1 MSKTQKRKTFI
12 VDTNVL
18 LYDKTSIHSFP
29 GAKVVLPLTVLD
41 ELDRFKDK
49 PGLLGESARYVNRF
63 LDEVRKSGSLTEGVF
78 IEDIDQIIKVEFNN
92 VELLPADLNHTTGDN
107 KILGVALQ
115 LARNEDI
122 TVITKDINFR
132 VKCDVLKIPSE
143 DYYKDH
149 ISNLDNMDDLYSGQD
164 EVSVG
169 KDQIDDFFADEK
181 IPAPEIEG
189 SEYHENQFFVLKSN
203 SCKAS
208 ALAKYQK
215 GDLVAVK
222 PTIND
227 MVKVKPRNKEQKFA
241 LELLTNDKI
250 QLVTITGIAGSG
262 KTFLTLMSALSG
274 IYSERYNR
282 IVITRSM
289 QPVGKE
295 IGFLPGTLDEKMS
308 PWMSPIVD
316 NFRCNFKDITY
327 FEMMCQKRQIEVA
340 PLTYMRGR
348 TFNDAFIIVDEAQNA
363 TIHELKTII
372 TRVGDNSKVVLL
384 GDVEQIDTP
393 YIDKLSNGL
402 SIVTEKFKESEIT
415 GHIRLEK
422 GERSPLATLASKVL

>member
-1 MSKTQKRKTFI
+1 MSRKTFI
-12 VDTNVL
+12 LDTNVL
-18 LYDKTSIHSFP
+18 LYDMTSIHSFP
-29 GAKVVLPLTVLD
+29 GTDVVIPLVVLD

-63 LDEVRKSGSLTEGVF
+63 LDEARHKGSLTDGVYL
-78 IEDIDQIIKVEFNN
+78 EDLDQKIKVEFDT
-92 VELLPADLNHTTGDN
+92 VEHVPHDLNHDFGDN
-107 KILGVALQ
+107 KILGVALS
-115 LARNEDI
+115 LKKKGVKA
-122 TVITKDINFR
+122 TVVTKDINFR
-132 VKCDVLKIPSE
+132 VKCDVFKIPSE

-149 ISNLDNMDDLYSGQD
+149 ISNLDSGQDLYSGSETITVD
-164 EVSVG
+164 
-169 KDQIDDFFADEK
+169 KDIIDKFFAEESIDLDDLTGFDLM
-181 IPAPEIEG
+181 P
-189 SEYHENQFFVLKSN
+189 NQYVILKS
-203 SCKAS
+203 SSTKGS
-208 ALAKYQK
+208 ALGRVSHGRVVPVNPQ
-215 GDLVAVK
+215 
-222 PTIND
+222 IND
-227 MVKVKPRNKEQKFA
+227 MLKVNPRNKEQKFA
-241 LELLTNDKI
+241 LDLLTDDKI

-274 IYSERYNR
+274 IYSEKYDR

-372 TRVGDNSKVVLL
+372 TRVGENSKVILL
-384 GDVEQIDTP
+384 GDIEQIDTP

-422 GERSPLATLASKVL
+422 GERSALATLASKVL

>member
-1 MSKTQKRKTFI
+1 M
-12 VDTNVL
+12 
-18 LYDKTSIHSFP
+18 TSIHSFP
-29 GAKVVLPLTVLD
+29 GTDVVIPLVVLD

-63 LDEVRKSGSLTEGVF
+63 LDEARHKGSLTDGVYL
-78 IEDIDQIIKVEFNN
+78 EDLDQKIKVEFDT
-92 VELLPADLNHTTGDN
+92 VEHVPHDLNHDFGDN
-107 KILGVALQ
+107 KILGVALS
-115 LARNEDI
+115 LKKKGVKA
-122 TVITKDINFR
+122 TVVTKDINFR
-132 VKCDVLKIPSE
+132 VKCDVFKIPSE

-149 ISNLDNMDDLYSGQD
+149 ISNLDSGQDLYSGSETITVD
-164 EVSVG
+164 
-169 KDQIDDFFADEK
+169 KDIIDKFFAEESIDLDDLTGFDLM
-181 IPAPEIEG
+181 P
-189 SEYHENQFFVLKSN
+189 NQYVILKS
-203 SCKAS
+203 SSTKGS
-208 ALAKYQK
+208 ALGRVSHGRVVPVNPQ
-215 GDLVAVK
+215 
-222 PTIND
+222 IND
-227 MVKVKPRNKEQKFA
+227 MLKVNPRNKEQKFA
-241 LELLTNDKI
+241 LDLLTDDKI

-274 IYSERYNR
+274 IYSEKYDR

-372 TRVGDNSKVVLL
+372 TRVGENSKVILL
-384 GDVEQIDTP
+384 GDIEQIDTP

-422 GERSPLATLASKVL
+422 GERSALATLASKVL

>member
-1 MSKTQKRKTFI
+1 MSRKTFI
-12 VDTNVL
+12 IDTNVL
-18 LYDKTSIHSFP
+18 LYDMTSIHSFP
-29 GAKVVLPLTVLD
+29 GTDVVIPLVVLD

-63 LDEVRKSGSLTEGVF
+63 LDEARHKGSLTDGVYL
-78 IEDIDQIIKVEFNN
+78 EDIDQTIKVEFDT
-92 VELLPADLNHTTGDN
+92 VEHVPHDLNHDFGDN
-107 KILGVALQ
+107 KILGVALS
-115 LARNEDI
+115 LKKKGTKA
-122 TVITKDINFR
+122 TVVTKDINFR
-132 VKCDVLKIPSE
+132 VKCDVFKIPSE

-149 ISNLDNMDDLYSGQD
+149 INNLDSGQDLYSGS
-164 EVSVG
+164 ETVIVE
-169 KDQIDDFFADEK
+169 KDIIDKFFSE
-181 IPAPEIEG
+181 ESIELDDLKG
-189 SEYHENQFFVLKSN
+189 YNLMPNQYVILKSN
-203 SCKAS
+203 STKGS
-208 ALAKYQK
+208 ALGRVTHGKIVHVNPQ
-215 GDLVAVK
+215 
-222 PTIND
+222 IND
-227 MVKVKPRNKEQKFA
+227 MLSVNPRNKEQKFA
-241 LELLTNDKI
+241 LDLLTNDKI

-274 IYSERYNR
+274 IYNEKYNR

-348 TFNDAFIIVDEAQNA
+348 TFNDSFIIVDEAQNA

-372 TRVGDNSKVVLL
+372 TRVGENSKVILL
-384 GDVEQIDTP
+384 GDIEQIDTP

>member
-1 MSKTQKRKTFI
+1 MSRKTFI
-12 VDTNVL
+12 IDTNVL
-18 LYDKTSIHSFP
+18 LYDMTSIHSFP
-29 GAKVVLPLTVLD
+29 GNDVILPLIVLD

-63 LDEVRKSGSLTEGVF
+63 LDETRHRGSLTEGVYL
-78 IEDIDQIIKVEFNN
+78 EEIDQKIKVEFNT
-92 VELLPADLNHTTGDN
+92 VELLPSDLNHSAGDN
-107 KILGVALQ
+107 KILGVALS
-115 LARNEDI
+115 LSNSGKDV
-122 TVITKDINFR
+122 TVVTKDINFR
-132 VKCDVLKIPSE
+132 VKCDVLKIPAE

-149 ISNLDNMDDLYSGQD
+149 INNLDNSKDLYSGSD
-164 EVSVG
+164 DVSMP
-169 KDQIDDFFADEK
+169 KDQIDEFFSQGSLD
-181 IPAPEIEG
+181 IEDIDHD
-189 SEYHENQFFVLKSN
+189 HELHQNQFIVMKSLT
-203 SCKAS
+203 CKSS
-208 ALAKYQK
+208 ALGKVSGDRVIPVDPK
-215 GDLVAVK
+215 INDLV
-222 PTIND
+222 
-227 MVKVKPRNKEQKFA
+227 KVNPRNKEQKFA
-241 LELLTNDKI
+241 LDLLTDDSI

-274 IYSERYNR
+274 IYSEKYNR

-372 TRVGDNSKVVLL
+372 TRVGENSKVILL

-402 SIVTEKFKESEIT
+402 SIVTEKFKESSIT
-415 GHIRLEK
+415 GHVRLEK

>member
-29 GAKVVLPLTVLD
+29 GAKIVLPLTVLD

-63 LDEVRKSGSLTEGVF
+63 LDEVRKNGSLTDGVYL
-78 IEDIDQIIKVEFNN
+78 EDIDQIIKVEFNN
-92 VELLPADLNHTTGDN
+92 VELLPADLNHTSGDN
-107 KILGVALQ
+107 KILGVALS
-115 LARNEDI
+115 LAQKEEVTI
-122 TVITKDINFR
+122 ITKDINFR

-149 ISNLDNMDDLYSGQD
+149 ISDLEDLDDLYSGKGEIFLD
-164 EVSVG
+164 
-169 KDQIDDFFADEK
+169 KNQIDEFFLNES
-181 IPAPEIEG
+181 IEAPEIEG
-189 SEYHENQFFVLKSN
+189 QAFHENQFFVLKSRSSN
-203 SCKAS
+203 SS
-208 ALAKYQK
+208 ALAKFAN
-215 GDLVAVK
+215 GSLVSVK
-222 PTIND
+222 PNVND

-274 IYSERYNR
+274 IYSEKYDR

-348 TFNDAFIIVDEAQNA
+348 TFNDSFIIVDEAQNA

-372 TRVGDNSKVVLL
+372 TRVGENSKVVLL

-402 SIVTEKFKESEIT
+402 SIVTEKFKDSEIT

>member
-1 MSKTQKRKTFI
+1 MSRKTFI

-18 LYDKTSIHSFP
+18 LYDMTSIHSFP
-29 GAKVVLPLTVLD
+29 GNDVVIPLIVLD

-63 LDEVRKSGSLTEGVF
+63 LDETRQQGSLAEGVYL
-78 IEDIDQIIKVEFNN
+78 EDIDQKIKVEFNT
-92 VELLPADLNHTTGDN
+92 VDLLPSDLNHSAGDN
-107 KILGVALQ
+107 KILGVALALSKAGQ
-115 LARNEDI
+115 DV

-149 ISNLDNMDDLYSGQD
+149 INNRDNSKDLYSGTFTLTVD
-164 EVSVG
+164 
-169 KDQIDDFFADEK
+169 KEK
-181 IPAPEIEG
+181 IDNFFIDG
-189 SEYHENQFFVLKSN
+189 SIDLESLSSDVELNQNQFVVMKAASSKS
-203 SCKAS
+203 S
-208 ALAKYQK
+208 ALARVC
-215 GDLVAVK
+215 GDRLVAIDPK
-222 PTIND
+222 INEL
-227 MVKVKPRNKEQKFA
+227 VKVNPRNKEQKFA
-241 LELLTNDKI
+241 LDLLTNDDV

-274 IYSERYNR
+274 IYSEKYNR

-372 TRVGDNSKVVLL
+372 TRVGENSKVVLL

-422 GERSPLATLASKVL
+422 GERSPLATLASKIL

>member
-1 MSKTQKRKTFI
+1 MSRKTFI

-18 LYDKTSIHSFP
+18 LYDMTSIHSFP
-29 GAKVVLPLTVLD
+29 GNDVVIPLIVLD

-63 LDEVRKSGSLTEGVF
+63 LDETRQQGSLAEGVYL
-78 IEDIDQIIKVEFNN
+78 EDIDQKIKVEFNT
-92 VELLPADLNHTTGDN
+92 VDLLPSDLNHSAGDN
-107 KILGVALQ
+107 KILGVALA
-115 LARNEDI
+115 LSNAGHDV

-149 ISNLDNMDDLYSGQD
+149 INNRDNSKDLYSGTFTLTVD
-164 EVSVG
+164 KE
-169 KDQIDDFFADEK
+169 QIDDFFID
-181 IPAPEIEG
+181 G
-189 SEYHENQFFVLKSN
+189 SIDLQSLSNDVELNQNQFVVMKAS
-203 SCKAS
+203 SCKSS
-208 ALAKYQK
+208 ALARVC
-215 GDLVAVK
+215 GNRLVTVEPK
-222 PTIND
+222 INEL
-227 MVKVKPRNKEQKFA
+227 VKVTPRNKEQKFA
-241 LELLTNDKI
+241 LDLLLNNDI

-274 IYSERYNR
+274 IYSEKYNR

-289 QPVGKE
+289 QPVGRE

-372 TRVGDNSKVVLL
+372 TRVGENSKVILL

-422 GERSPLATLASKVL
+422 GERSPLATLASKIL

>member
-1 MSKTQKRKTFI
+1 MSRKTFI
-12 VDTNVL
+12 LDTNVL
-18 LYDKTSIHSFP
+18 LYDMTSIHSFP
-29 GAKVVLPLTVLD
+29 GNDVVIPLIVLD

-63 LDEVRKSGSLTEGVF
+63 LDETRQQGSLAEGVYL
-78 IEDIDQIIKVEFNN
+78 ENIDQKIKVEFNT
-92 VELLPADLNHTTGDN
+92 VDLLPADLNHSAGDN
-107 KILGVALQ
+107 KILGVALSLQ
-115 LARNEDI
+115 KKGIKA
-122 TVITKDINFR
+122 TVVTKDINFR
-132 VKCDVLKIPSE
+132 VKCDVFKIPSE

-149 ISNLDNMDDLYSGQD
+149 ISNLDNGQDLYSGS
-164 EVSVG
+164 ETLHVT
-169 KDQIDDFFADEK
+169 KHNIDQFFADD
-181 IPAPEIEG
+181 EILLEDLG
-189 SEYHENQFFVLKSN
+189 LDQKLMPNQFVIMKSN
-203 SCKAS
+203 SSAAS
-208 ALAKYQK
+208 ALARVSHDKLIPVNPK
-215 GDLVAVK
+215 
-222 PTIND
+222 IND
-227 MVKVKPRNKEQKFA
+227 MLKVNPRNKEQKFA
-241 LELLTNDKI
+241 LDLLTNDQIK
-250 QLVTITGIAGSG
+250 LVTITGIAGSG

-274 IYSERYNR
+274 IYNEKFDR

-348 TFNDAFIIVDEAQNA
+348 TFNDSFIIVDEAQNA

-372 TRVGDNSKVVLL
+372 TRVGDNSKVILL
-384 GDVEQIDTP
+384 GDIEQIDTP

-415 GHIRLEK
+415 GHIKLEK
-422 GERSPLATLASKVL
+422 GERSELATLASKVL